1 MKKFTQTSKHHIRVD
16 LALVEKGLAKNRS
29 RAQALVLAGKVFSGE
44 QRINKAGM
52 LIQKDMPLEVRGQ
65 DHPWVSRG
73 GVKLNHALNQFQINV
88 DHKICLD
95 IGSSTGGFT
104 QVLLSRGALRVYS
117 VDVGHGQL
125 DWKLRTDNRVILLEK
140 TNARHLSINEIP
152 EQIDLIVCDASFIGL
167 ETLLPSALSL
177 ASPNAILSALIKPQF
192 EAGKDQV
199 GKGGIV
205 KNPDVHEAV
214 CKRISSWIN
223 SLPEWKSLNIIES
236 IIAGAEGNKEFF
248 IHAERKKI

>member
-1 MKKFTQTSKHHIRVD
+1 MKKFTQTSKHRIRAD
-16 LALVEKGLAKNRS
+16 LALVERGLAKNRS
-29 RAQALVLAGKVFSGE
+29 RAQALILAGKVFSGE
-44 QRINKAGM
+44 QRINKACIS
-52 LIQKDMPLEVRGQ
+52 IQKDMPLEIREQ

-88 DHKICLD
+88 DDKICLD

-104 QVLLSRGALRVYS
+104 QVLLSRGALKVYS

-125 DWKLRTDNRVILLEK
+125 DWKLRNNKRVIVLEK
-140 TNARHLSINEIP
+140 TNARYLSIKKIP

-177 ASPNAILSALIKPQF
+177 ASPHAILSALIKPQF
-192 EAGKDQV
+192 EAGRDQI

-205 KNPDVHEAV
+205 RNPEVHEAV
-214 CKRISSWIN
+214 CKRISTWIN
-223 SLPEWKSLNIIES
+223 SLPEWRSLNIIES
-236 IIAGAEGNKEFF
+236 PIAGAEGNKEFF
-248 IHAERKKI
+248 IHAQRIKI